1 MIRLRNHYDG
11 PDKRCA
17 RINEA
22 EAVIDKLHYKGER
35 YMTFE
40 KFVTKLT
47 GAYQVLAHYDEHYSN
62 EKKLRTLLS
71 KINSNK
77 TDILSGVLTVR
88 FTNPT
93 FDDAINFLADVVR
106 SSVQAQGQTGLN
118 KPVRRVA
125 ATNTGGRNSSNRSA
139 GGRSGRNSAG

>member
-1 MIRLRNHYDG
+1 
-11 PDKRCA
+11 
-17 RINEA
+17 
-22 EAVIDKLHYKGER
+22 
-35 YMTFE
+35 MTFE
-40 KFVTKLT
+40 KFVKLT

-71 KINSNK
+71 KINSNE
-77 TDILSGVLTVR
+77 TDILSGVSTVR

-106 SSVQAQGQTGLN
+106 SSVQAQGQAGLN

-125 ATNTGGRNSSNRSA
+125 TANTGGRNSSNISA
-139 GGRSGRNSAG
+139 TGHLGRSSGG